1 MHPFSTRNGGGEVNN
16 TDDVLQI
23 SSALVHSLCRVYTPA
38 WSLLQPNSCRFF
50 SRHPRQRAPQTN
62 RYTTAS
68 TTAATATSVE
78 AGTLE
83 RVKSHSE
90 DEVEE
95 GEFVV
100 DSREAGSVTGLH
112 HVLRPG
118 ESDSAFATIKA
129 RGAAT
134 VRERLLP
141 LSALLRSTHTRADQ
155 FSRLGL
161 LRNEC
166 GSNAKRYVL
175 GWTGLIRDLC
185 DAACLSGLACI
196 LLWST

>member
-1 MHPFSTRNGGGEVNN
+1 M
-16 TDDVLQI
+16 LQI

-78 AGTLE
+78 DGTLE

-129 RGAAT
+129 RGDAT

-155 FSRLGL
+155 FSRLGYSATSVVPMPNDTFWDGQVSSEIFATPPAF
-161 LRNEC
+161 RDWHASCC
-166 GSNAKRYVL
+166 GVL
-175 GWTGLIRDLC
+175 EL
-185 DAACLSGLACI
+185 
-196 LLWST
+196 